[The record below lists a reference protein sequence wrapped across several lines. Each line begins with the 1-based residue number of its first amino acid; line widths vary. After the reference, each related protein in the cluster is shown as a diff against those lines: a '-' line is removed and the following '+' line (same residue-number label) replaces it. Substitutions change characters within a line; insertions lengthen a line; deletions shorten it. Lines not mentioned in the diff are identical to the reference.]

1 MDFEREC
8 GLREREYPPAQP
20 FACGAPTFVQ
30 QDRCSPTGI
39 LLQPS
44 ALVPFPP
51 VLAGLARGGV
61 APALESR
68 HACGPGDA
76 GWGLPRAGLGPAAGR
91 RLPFRTVQAQLRLT
105 WMHAEKALP
114 LEVGKESL
122 RCLLPPARSCDLSPR
137 VPSRDVRCHFGMTLR
152 DPSVSSTTEVTL
164 AMSAWPCWR
173 SAASISSRVTRCR
186 RRAASR

>member
-1 MDFEREC
+1 MRPEGEGISPRPAVCLWSTNLRSARSMLADRHHASAERPRSLSPGPC
-8 GLREREYPPAQP
+8 GPCKGGRE
-20 FACGAPTFVQ
+20 
-30 QDRCSPTGI
+30 
-39 LLQPS
+39 LLHWDH
-44 ALVPFPP
+44 
-51 VLAGLARGGV
+51 G
-61 APALESR
+61 
-68 HACGPGDA
+68 HACDQGDA

-122 RCLLPPARSCDLSPR
+122 RRLLPPARSHDLSPR
-137 VPSRDVRCHFGMTLR
+137 VPSRKAGCYFGMTLR
-152 DPSVSSTTEVTL
+152 DPSVSRTTEVTL